1 MIPTDLPPDTPFQE
15 GVPLPV
21 PYENPWGL
29 LARDGRAVAASL
41 RLQAR
46 ELWRRNRQGDLGRA
60 GFWPKDLAPLFWPL
74 ALALA
79 LGLLTFLVVG
89 GAKLIAPGPAGV
101 APVEGIRGGVVPA
114 AETSPATLESATLES
129 APLEPA
135 PLEVAAAEP
144 PPGQSL
150 PVEPAPPAA
159 APIAAEES
167 LATKRPAGESP
178 GPDPLEAAMAQ
189 VDPGH
194 WIRAIDP
201 DSERGMLQLVLA
213 APFTALPEA
222 QQLQQAETWQNQ
234 ALALG
239 FDRLELTDRQ
249 GRPIGRQARVGS
261 GMILLTP
268 QHLS

>member
-1 MIPTDLPPDTPFQE
+1 VIPSELPPDSPFQ
-15 GVPLPV
+15 GAPLPV
-21 PYENPWGL
+21 PYENPWVL
-29 LARDGRAVAASL
+29 LARDGRAVAATL

-46 ELWRRNRQGDLGRA
+46 ELWRRNRQGDLRRPD
-60 GFWPKDLAPLFWPL
+60 FWPADLAPLFWPL

-79 LGLLTFLVVG
+79 VGLLSFLGVG
-89 GAKLIAPGPAGV
+89 GTRLLALGPVGVGPADV
-101 APVEGIRGGVVPA
+101 SPGGDAPA
-114 AETSPATLESATLES
+114 AEVSPATLESAR
-129 APLEPA
+129 LEPA
-135 PLEVAAAEP
+135 TLEVASSEPKAAEP
-144 PPGQSL
+144 TPP
-150 PVEPAPPAA
+150 EPTAA
-159 APIAAEES
+159 EPMAAEETLS
-167 LATKRPAGESP
+167 AEILAADSP
-178 GPDPLEAAMAQ
+178 GPDPLAEAMDQ

-201 DSERGMLQLVLA
+201 DPERGTLQVVLA

-234 ALALG
+234 AMALG

>member
-1 MIPTDLPPDTPFQE
+1 VIPSDLPPDTPFQ
-15 GVPLPV
+15 GGAPLPV
-21 PYENPWGL
+21 PYENPWVL

-46 ELWRRNRQGDLGRA
+46 ELWRRNRQGDLRRP
-60 GFWPKDLAPLFWPL
+60 GFWPVDLAPLFWPL

-79 LGLLTFLVVG
+79 VGLLTLLVVG
-89 GAKLIAPGPAGV
+89 GTKLIAPGPAGV
-101 APVEGIRGGVVPA
+101 GPPAGVAPA
-114 AETSPATLESATLES
+114 AEVSPATLESATLASGTLDPE
-129 APLEPA
+129 PLEPA
-135 PLEVAAAEP
+135 ALEVAAAQP
-144 PPGQSL
+144 TPVHSL
-150 PVEPAPPAA
+150 P
-159 APIAAEES
+159 EES
-167 LATKRPAGESP
+167 LPEEYLAAESLAAESP
-178 GPDPLEAAMAQ
+178 GPDPLAEAMDQ

-201 DSERGMLQLVLA
+201 DPERGTLKLVLA

-222 QQLQQAETWQNQ
+222 NQLQQAETWQSQ
-234 ALALG
+234 AQSLG
-239 FDRLELTDRQ
+239 FDRLELMDRQ

>member
-1 MIPTDLPPDTPFQE
+1 VIPTVLPPDTPFK
-15 GVPLPV
+15 GAPLPV

-29 LARDGRAVAASL
+29 LARDFSAVAASL

-46 ELWRRNRQGDLGRA
+46 QLWRRNRQGDLRRP

-79 LGLLTFLVVG
+79 VGMLTLLVVG
-89 GAKLIAPGPAGV
+89 GAKLLSPGPPGDV
-101 APVEGIRGGVVPA
+101 APVEGSRGGVSPA
-114 AETSPATLESATLES
+114 AEVSPATLESETLASPTLNPELLN
-129 APLEPA
+129 PELLNPEPF
-135 PLEVAAAEP
+135 EVAAAEP
-144 PPGQSL
+144 LAAGSL
-150 PVEPAPPAA
+150 
-159 APIAAEES
+159 AAEES
-167 LATKRPAGESP
+167 LAVESPAAENP
-178 GPDPLEAAMAQ
+178 GPDPLKAAMGQ

-194 WIRAIDP
+194 WIRAIAADP
-201 DSERGMLQLVLA
+201 ERGTLQLVLA

-222 QQLQQAETWQNQ
+222 KQLQQAETWQSQ

-239 FDRLELTDRQ
+239 FDRLELKDRQ

>member
-1 MIPTDLPPDTPFQE
+1 
-15 GVPLPV
+15 
-21 PYENPWGL
+21 
-29 LARDGRAVAASL
+29 
-41 RLQAR
+41 
-46 ELWRRNRQGDLGRA
+46 
-60 GFWPKDLAPLFWPL
+60 
-74 ALALA
+74 
-79 LGLLTFLVVG
+79 
-89 GAKLIAPGPAGV
+89 
-101 APVEGIRGGVVPA
+101 
-114 AETSPATLESATLES
+114 
-129 APLEPA
+129 
-135 PLEVAAAEP
+135 
-144 PPGQSL
+144 
-150 PVEPAPPAA
+150 
-159 APIAAEES
+159 
-167 LATKRPAGESP
+167 
-178 GPDPLEAAMAQ
+178 MAQ

-201 DSERGMLQLVLA
+201 DSERGTLQLVLA

>member
-1 MIPTDLPPDTPFQE
+1 MIPSELPPDSPFQ
-15 GVPLPV
+15 GAPLPV

-29 LARDGRAVAASL
+29 LARDFRAVAASL

-46 ELWRRNRQGDLGRA
+46 GLWRRNRQGDLRRPT
-60 GFWPKDLAPLFWPL
+60 FWPKDLAPLFWPL

-79 LGLLTFLVVG
+79 VGLLSLLVVG

-101 APVEGIRGGVVPA
+101 GPLVGIAPAVEV
-114 AETSPATLESATLES
+114 SPATLKSATLASGTLDPE
-129 APLEPA
+129 PLEPE
-135 PLEVAAAEP
+135 PLEVAASEPTPAEP
-144 PPGQSL
+144 L
-150 PVEPAPPAA
+150 
-159 APIAAEES
+159 AAEES
-167 LATKRPAGESP
+167 LPAESP
-178 GPDPLEAAMAQ
+178 GPDPLEAAMGE

-194 WIRAIDP
+194 WIRATAADP
-201 DSERGMLQLVLA
+201 ERGTLKLVLA

-222 QQLQQAETWQNQ
+222 HQLQQAETWQTQ
-234 ALALG
+234 AQSLG

>member
-1 MIPTDLPPDTPFQE
+1 MIPSDLPPDTPFQ
-15 GVPLPV
+15 GGAPLPV

-29 LARDGRAVAASL
+29 LARDCLAVAASL

-46 ELWRRNRQGDLGRA
+46 ELWRRNRQGDLGRP

-89 GAKLIAPGPAGV
+89 GAKLIAPGPSGVGISTDVGAPDGV
-101 APVEGIRGGVVPA
+101 APA
-114 AETSPATLESATLES
+114 AEVSPATLESATLES
-129 APLEPA
+129 TTLDPEPLEPA
-135 PLEVAAAEP
+135 PLAVAAAEP
-144 PPGQSL
+144 TPLQRL
-150 PVEPAPPAA
+150 PEESPAA
-159 APIAAEES
+159 
-167 LATKRPAGESP
+167 ESP

-194 WIRAIDP
+194 WIRAIDLDP
-201 DSERGMLQLVLA
+201 QRGTLQLVLA

-222 QQLQQAETWQNQ
+222 QQLQQAESWQTQ
-234 ALALG
+234 AQALG

>member
-1 MIPTDLPPDTPFQE
+1 MIPTELPPDTPFK
-15 GVPLPV
+15 GAPLPV

-29 LARDGRAVAASL
+29 LVRDGRAVAASI

-46 ELWRRNRQGDLGRA
+46 ELWRRNRQGDLGRP

-101 APVEGIRGGVVPA
+101 GPPAGVAPA
-114 AETSPATLESATLES
+114 AEVRPATLESETLASPTLNPE
-129 APLEPA
+129 ALEPEPLEPG
-135 PLEVAAAEP
+135 AAEP
-144 PPGQSL
+144 M
-150 PVEPAPPAA
+150 AA
-159 APIAAEES
+159 ERLAAEES
-167 LATKRPAGESP
+167 LAAESPAAESPAAESP

-194 WIRAIDP
+194 WIRAIAADP
-201 DSERGMLQLVLA
+201 ERGTLQLVLV
-213 APFTALPEA
+213 APFTALSEA
-222 QQLQQAETWQNQ
+222 QQLQQAESWQTQ
-234 ALALG
+234 AQALG

>member
-1 MIPTDLPPDTPFQE
+1 MIPSDLPPDSPSQ
-15 GVPLPV
+15 GGAPLPV
-21 PYENPWGL
+21 LYENPWGL
-29 LARDGRAVAASL
+29 LARDFQAVAASL

-46 ELWRRNRQGDLGRA
+46 ALWRRNRQGDLRRP

-79 LGLLTFLVVG
+79 VGLLSLLVVG
-89 GAKLIAPGPAGV
+89 GANLFALRPAGVGPPAGV
-101 APVEGIRGGVVPA
+101 APA
-114 AETSPATLESATLES
+114 AEVRPATLGSEILASPTLNPE
-129 APLEPA
+129 ALDPEPLD
-135 PLEVAAAEP
+135 VAAAESTP
-144 PPGQSL
+144 AESTPA
-150 PVEPAPPAA
+150 EPK
-159 APIAAEES
+159 AAEKTLSAEN
-167 LATKRPAGESP
+167 LAAESP
-178 GPDPLEAAMAQ
+178 GPDSLEVAIAQ

-201 DSERGMLQLVLA
+201 DPERGTLQLVLA

-222 QQLQQAETWQNQ
+222 QQLQQAETWQTQ
-234 ALALG
+234 AQALG

>member
-1 MIPTDLPPDTPFQE
+1 MIPSDLPPDSPFQ
-15 GVPLPV
+15 GAPLPV

-29 LARDGRAVAASL
+29 LAQDFQAVAASL

-46 ELWRRNRQGDLGRA
+46 ALWRRNRQGDLRRP

-79 LGLLTFLVVG
+79 VGLISLLVVG
-89 GAKLIAPGPAGV
+89 GAKVLAPGSAGTGPAEVSPG
-101 APVEGIRGGVVPA
+101 AMAPA
-114 AETSPATLESATLES
+114 AEVSEATIESSNQDPES
-129 APLEPA
+129 LEPA
-135 PLEVAAAEP
+135 QLDVAAAEP
-144 PPGQSL
+144 TPA
-150 PVEPAPPAA
+150 EPK
-159 APIAAEES
+159 AAEETLS
-167 LATKRPAGESP
+167 AENSAAESP
-178 GPDPLEAAMAQ
+178 GPDSLEVAIAQ

-201 DSERGMLQLVLA
+201 DPERGTLRLVLA

-222 QQLQQAETWQNQ
+222 QQLQQAESWQTQ
-234 ALALG
+234 AQALG

>member
-1 MIPTDLPPDTPFQE
+1 MIPSDLPPDTPFQ
-15 GVPLPV
+15 GGAPLPV
-21 PYENPWGL
+21 PYENPWVL

-46 ELWRRNRQGDLGRA
+46 ELWRRNRQGDLRRP
-60 GFWPKDLAPLFWPL
+60 GFWPADLAPLFWPL

-79 LGLLTFLVVG
+79 VGLLTLLVVG
-89 GAKLIAPGPAGV
+89 GTKLNA
-101 APVEGIRGGVVPA
+101 PA
-114 AETSPATLESATLES
+114 AEVSPATLESATLAS
-129 APLEPA
+129 GTLDPVPLEPA
-135 PLEVAAAEP
+135 ALEVAAAQP
-144 PPGQSL
+144 TPVPSL
-150 PVEPAPPAA
+150 PEEYLAA
-159 APIAAEES
+159 ES
-167 LATKRPAGESP
+167 LAAESP
-178 GPDPLEAAMAQ
+178 GPDPIAEAMDQ

-201 DSERGMLQLVLA
+201 DPERGTLKLVLA

-222 QQLQQAETWQNQ
+222 NQLQQAETWQTQ
-234 ALALG
+234 AQALG

>member
-1 MIPTDLPPDTPFQE
+1 MIPSDLPPDSPFQ
-15 GVPLPV
+15 GGAPLPV

-29 LARDGRAVAASL
+29 LARDFQAVAASL

-46 ELWRRNRQGDLGRA
+46 ALWRRNRQGDLRRP

-79 LGLLTFLVVG
+79 VGLLSLLVVG
-89 GAKLIAPGPAGV
+89 GAKVLAPGSAGAGPAEVSPGAV
-101 APVEGIRGGVVPA
+101 APA
-114 AETSPATLESATLES
+114 AEVSEATIESANSDPES
-129 APLEPA
+129 
-135 PLEVAAAEP
+135 LEVASAEP
-144 PPGQSL
+144 MSP
-150 PVEPAPPAA
+150 EPTPAE
-159 APIAAEES
+159 PKAAEETLS
-167 LATKRPAGESP
+167 AENSAAESP
-178 GPDPLEAAMAQ
+178 GPDSLEVAIAQ

-201 DSERGMLQLVLA
+201 DPERGTLRLVLA

-222 QQLQQAETWQNQ
+222 QQLQQAETWQTQ
-234 ALALG
+234 AQALG

>member
-1 MIPTDLPPDTPFQE
+1 MIPSDIPPDSPFE
-15 GVPLPV
+15 GAPLPV
-21 PYENPWGL
+21 PYENPWSL
-29 LARDGRAVAASL
+29 LGRDCRAVAASV

-46 ELWRRNRQGDLGRA
+46 QLWRRNRQGDLSRP

-79 LGLLTFLVVG
+79 GGLLALLVVG
-89 GAKLIAPGPAGV
+89 GTKVWAPGPADVAPVGVSSGGV
-101 APVEGIRGGVVPA
+101 APAADVAPGEAIPAVAAPPPVETLA
-114 AETSPATLESATLES
+114 AESQDAASVS
-129 APLEPA
+129 
-135 PLEVAAAEP
+135 AAAQTPSP
-144 PPGQSL
+144 PSDDRRL
-150 PVEPAPPAA
+150 PE
-159 APIAAEES
+159 
-167 LATKRPAGESP
+167 T
-178 GPDPLEAAMAQ
+178 DPLGEAMGQ

-194 WIRAIDP
+194 WITALDP
-201 DSERGMLQLVLA
+201 DPESGTLKVVLA

-222 QQLQQAETWQNQ
+222 QQRQQAETWQTQ
-234 ALALG
+234 AIAFG

>member
-1 MIPTDLPPDTPFQE
+1 
-15 GVPLPV
+15 LPV
-21 PYENPWGL
+21 PYENPWVL

-46 ELWRRNRQGDLGRA
+46 ELWRRNRQGDLRRP
-60 GFWPKDLAPLFWPL
+60 GFWPADLAPLFWPL

-79 LGLLTFLVVG
+79 VGLLTLLVVG
-89 GAKLIAPGPAGV
+89 GTKLIAP
-101 APVEGIRGGVVPA
+101 A
-114 AETSPATLESATLES
+114 AEVSPATLESATLES
-129 APLEPA
+129 GTLDPVPLEPA
-135 PLEVAAAEP
+135 ALEVAAAEP
-144 PPGQSL
+144 TPVQSL
-150 PVEPAPPAA
+150 PEEYLAA
-159 APIAAEES
+159 ES
-167 LATKRPAGESP
+167 LAAESP
-178 GPDPLEAAMAQ
+178 GPDPLAEAMDQ

-201 DSERGMLQLVLA
+201 DPERGTLKLVLA
-213 APFTALPEA
+213 ATFTALPEA
-222 QQLQQAETWQNQ
+222 NQLQQAETWQTQ
-234 ALALG
+234 AQSLG

>member
-1 MIPTDLPPDTPFQE
+1 MIPSDLPPDTPFQ
-15 GVPLPV
+15 GGAPLPV
-21 PYENPWGL
+21 PYENPWVL

-46 ELWRRNRQGDLGRA
+46 ELWRRNRQGDLRRP
-60 GFWPKDLAPLFWPL
+60 GFWPADLAPLFWPL

-79 LGLLTFLVVG
+79 VGLLVLLVVG
-89 GAKLIAPGPAGV
+89 GAKLFAPGPDGVGPPAGV
-101 APVEGIRGGVVPA
+101 APA
-114 AETSPATLESATLES
+114 AEVSPATLESETLASPTLNPVLLNPE
-129 APLEPA
+129 PLNPE

-144 PPGQSL
+144 LAAGSL
-150 PVEPAPPAA
+150 
-159 APIAAEES
+159 AAEES
-167 LATKRPAGESP
+167 LAVESPAAENP
-178 GPDPLEAAMAQ
+178 GPDPLEAAMGE

-194 WIRAIDP
+194 WIRAIAADP
-201 DSERGMLQLVLA
+201 ERGTLQLVLA

-222 QQLQQAETWQNQ
+222 QQLQQAETWQTQ
-234 ALALG
+234 AQALG

>member
-1 MIPTDLPPDTPFQE
+1 VIPSDLPPDSPFQ
-15 GVPLPV
+15 GAPLPV

-29 LARDGRAVAASL
+29 LARDFQAVAASL

-46 ELWRRNRQGDLGRA
+46 ELWRRNRQGELRLPR
-60 GFWPKDLAPLFWPL
+60 FWPADLAPLFWPL

-79 LGLLTFLVVG
+79 VGLLSLLVVG
-89 GAKLIAPGPAGV
+89 GTKLIAPGPAGIDTPAGV
-101 APVEGIRGGVVPA
+101 ASA
-114 AETSPATLESATLES
+114 AEVTPATLESGTLERPTLDPE
-129 APLEPA
+129 PLEPA
-135 PLEVAAAEP
+135 PLDVAAAEP
-144 PPGQSL
+144 KPAEPTPAEARAAAESL
-150 PVEPAPPAA
+150 P
-159 APIAAEES
+159 
-167 LATKRPAGESP
+167 GESP
-178 GPDPLEAAMAQ
+178 GPDPLEAALGE

-194 WIRAIDP
+194 WITAIASDP
-201 DSERGMLQLVLA
+201 ERGTLQLVLA

-222 QQLQQAETWQNQ
+222 QQLQQAETWQTQ
-234 ALALG
+234 AQALG

>member
-1 MIPTDLPPDTPFQE
+1 MIPSELPPDSPFP
-15 GVPLPV
+15 GAPLPV

-29 LARDGRAVAASL
+29 LARDFRAVAASL

-46 ELWRRNRQGDLGRA
+46 GLWRRNRQGDLRRPA
-60 GFWPKDLAPLFWPL
+60 FWPKDLAPLFWPL

-79 LGLLTFLVVG
+79 VGLLSLLVVV
-89 GAKLIAPGPAGV
+89 GAKLIAPGPDGVGPPSGV
-101 APVEGIRGGVVPA
+101 APA
-114 AETSPATLESATLES
+114 AEVSPATLESATLASGTLEPE
-129 APLEPA
+129 PLELE
-135 PLEVAAAEP
+135 PLEVAASEPTPAEP
-144 PPGQSL
+144 L
-150 PVEPAPPAA
+150 
-159 APIAAEES
+159 AAEES
-167 LATKRPAGESP
+167 LPAESLAVESP
-178 GPDPLEAAMAQ
+178 GPDPLEAAMGE

-194 WIRAIDP
+194 WIRAIAADP
-201 DSERGMLQLVLA
+201 ERGTLKLVLA

-222 QQLQQAETWQNQ
+222 NQLQQAETWQTQ
-234 ALALG
+234 AQALG

>member
-1 MIPTDLPPDTPFQE
+1 MIPSDLPPDSPFQ
-15 GVPLPV
+15 GGAPLPV

-29 LARDGRAVAASL
+29 LARDFQAVAASL

-46 ELWRRNRQGDLGRA
+46 ALWRRNRQGDLRRP

-74 ALALA
+74 VLAMA
-79 LGLLTFLVVG
+79 VGLLSLLVVG
-89 GAKLIAPGPAGV
+89 GANLFAPGPAGAGPAEVSPGAV
-101 APVEGIRGGVVPA
+101 APA
-114 AETSPATLESATLES
+114 AEVIPATTKSSNLDPE
-129 APLEPA
+129 
-135 PLEVAAAEP
+135 PLEVASAEP
-144 PPGQSL
+144 MSP
-150 PVEPAPPAA
+150 EPTPAE
-159 APIAAEES
+159 PKAAEETLS
-167 LATKRPAGESP
+167 DENLAAESP
-178 GPDPLEAAMAQ
+178 GPDPFEVAMAQ

-201 DSERGMLQLVLA
+201 DPERGTLRLVLA

-222 QQLQQAETWQNQ
+222 QQLQQAETWQTQ
-234 ALALG
+234 AQALG

>member
-1 MIPTDLPPDTPFQE
+1 MIPTEPPPDSPFK
-15 GVPLPV
+15 GPPLPV

-29 LARDGRAVAASL
+29 LGRDCLAVAASL

-46 ELWRRNRQGDLGRA
+46 ELWRRNCQGDLRRP

-79 LGLLTFLVVG
+79 VGLLTLLVVG
-89 GAKLIAPGPAGV
+89 GTKLIAPGPAGV
-101 APVEGIRGGVVPA
+101 APA
-114 AETSPATLESATLES
+114 AEVSPAKLESGTLDPELLDPATVELAAGDTVS
-129 APLEPA
+129 AEPK
-135 PLEVAAAEP
+135 AAEP
-144 PPGQSL
+144 T
-150 PVEPAPPAA
+150 PPAA

-167 LATKRPAGESP
+167 PR
-178 GPDPLEAAMAQ
+178 PDPLEAAMGE

-201 DSERGMLQLVLA
+201 DPERGTLQLVLG

-222 QQLQQAETWQNQ
+222 QQLQQAESWQTQ

>member
-1 MIPTDLPPDTPFQE
+1 MIPSELPPDSPFQ
-15 GVPLPV
+15 GAPLPV

-29 LARDGRAVAASL
+29 LARDFRAVAASL
-41 RLQAR
+41 RLQAQG
-46 ELWRRNRQGDLGRA
+46 LWRRNRQGDLRRPT
-60 GFWPKDLAPLFWPL
+60 FWPKDLAPLFWPL

-79 LGLLTFLVVG
+79 VGLLSLLVVV
-89 GAKLIAPGPAGV
+89 GAKLIAP
-101 APVEGIRGGVVPA
+101 A
-114 AETSPATLESATLES
+114 AEVSPATLESATLASGTLDPE
-129 APLEPA
+129 PLEPD
-135 PLEVAAAEP
+135 PLEVAVSEPTPAEP
-144 PPGQSL
+144 L
-150 PVEPAPPAA
+150 AT
-159 APIAAEES
+159 EES
-167 LATKRPAGESP
+167 LPAESLAVESP
-178 GPDPLEAAMAQ
+178 GPDPLSEAMDQ

-201 DSERGMLQLVLA
+201 DPERGTLQLVLA

-222 QQLQQAETWQNQ
+222 QQLQQAETWQTQ
-234 ALALG
+234 AQALG